1 VLDLHVVSALREA
14 SQHLLTDGSE
24 TRVRQELVGVNGRA
38 GTTRATS
45 GTGSNSRR
53 MVKVAMGDR
62 IYGDKVYG
70 DKVSGNK
77 IVQSG
82 SGLPT
87 SRPERAVVLVMS
99 ADAGQGLPLRLD
111 EERRE
116 IVRAVRLAD
125 ADDRIEVRTAD
136 AVRIDD
142 LQNELQY
149 HRPVIAHFS
158 GHGSATGIVVVDDA
172 GQAQSVPP
180 QALSDLFAL
189 VGGLRCVVLNA
200 CFTDEQARAIASRVP
215 FVVGMRGRV
224 LDDTAIRFAAGFY
237 QGIAHA
243 RSARDA
249 FELGCNRLNLHG
261 HADADVPRLL
271 ARPGASD
278 RPIID
283 RSETAH

>member
-1 VLDLHVVSALREA
+1 
-14 SQHLLTDGSE
+14 
-24 TRVRQELVGVNGRA
+24 
-38 GTTRATS
+38 
-45 GTGSNSRR
+45 
-53 MVKVAMGDR
+53 MGDM
-62 IYGDKVYG
+62 IYGDKVGG
-70 DKVSGNK
+70 DKVGGNK

-82 SGLPT
+82 PTLPP

-99 ADAGQGLPLRLD
+99 ANADQRLPLRLD

-116 IVRAVRLAD
+116 IVRAVRLAG

-158 GHGSATGIVVVDDA
+158 GHGSAATGIVVVDDA
-172 GQAQSVPP
+172 GRAQLVPP
-180 QALSDLFAL
+180 RALSDLFGL

-200 CFTDEQARAIASRVP
+200 CFTDEQAQAIASHVP

-243 RSARDA
+243 RTARDA
-249 FELGCNRLNLHG
+249 FDLGCNRLELHR
-261 HADADVPRLL
+261 HADADVPRLV
-271 ARPGASD
+271 ARPGAPD
-278 RPIID
+278 RPVIG
-283 RSETAH
+283 RSGTTP